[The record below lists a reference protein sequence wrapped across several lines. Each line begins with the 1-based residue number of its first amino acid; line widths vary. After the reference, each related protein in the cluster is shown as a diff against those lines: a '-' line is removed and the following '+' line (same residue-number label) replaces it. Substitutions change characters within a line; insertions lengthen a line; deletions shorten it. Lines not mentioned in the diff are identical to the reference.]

1 MASIRFFM
9 IGHRPVDA
17 MRRHDK
23 PRVIDPR
30 IGNPPALLR

>member
-1 MASIRFFM
+1 MDSVRFFM
-9 IGHRPVDA
+9 MVQRPVHA
-17 MRRHDK
+17 MRRDE